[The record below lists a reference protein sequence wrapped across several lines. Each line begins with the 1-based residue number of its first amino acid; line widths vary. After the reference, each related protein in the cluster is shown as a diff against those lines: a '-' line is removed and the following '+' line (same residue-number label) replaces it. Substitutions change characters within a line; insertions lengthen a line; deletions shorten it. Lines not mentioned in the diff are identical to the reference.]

1 MAIFVSYSSSDGGPA
16 ASAVVEALRER
27 GFDVLW
33 DGDLSIIHPL
43 SIPAWMETAVRD
55 RTVLVIVSD
64 DYLRALLSNDFV
76 ERRGVRYEAG
86 LVRHKIYHHGGA
98 HGCAVLPVVPPEVDA
113 NALPSVLQQLVIHRF
128 DPGTRHGEEELV
140 RSLGALEV
148 GNGGGRM
155 RAEPECEGVHR
166 TRSVLAGL
174 EAHPLS
180 SEQAYRLAYEL
191 VESGDGDLELA
202 RAFDSVVGVA
212 KAHGDVR
219 LVRRLSEMCLRT
231 LSSTLPLKGEGVLMA
246 KVLISGK
253 TWHLVREHRFSQ
265 AASVAEEGTQIAKKY
280 RDLYTVARGQ
290 RAHARIFLHMA
301 TEALPYDREFYLRNC
316 EHLLILATTLFR
328 SICGPTSEEVGVCAS
343 LHAEKQLQRYEMTR
357 ERALLVAAVERAQV
371 AEGLLTPG
379 TEPYQWLAVLQARL
393 CLAAR
398 KYNEGKEFVT
408 DVITTADFP
417 EVVARSRQVR
427 ADLLLA
433 TRDRAEAVRDLLV
446 AEELFRELGCEY
458 AAASCWWTI
467 AKIDSTKLVDFR
479 LTAADVDRLEDLAPD
494 PRDRRR
500 AVLEHELRSSKRLT
514 RRCVPDWACLVD
526 RVQHE

>member
-16 ASAVVEALRER
+16 ASAVVGVLRSR

-33 DGDLSIIHPL
+33 DGDLPIIRPL

-64 DYLRALLSNDFV
+64 DYVKALQSNDFV

-98 HGCAVLPVVPPEVDA
+98 NGCAVLPVVPPDVDA
-113 NALPSVLQQLVIHRF
+113 NALPSVLQQLVLHRF
-128 DPGTRHGEEELV
+128 DPGTRLGEEELV

-148 GNGGGRM
+148 GNGGEVM
-155 RAEPECEGVHR
+155 QVEQGVAHR
-166 TRSVLAGL
+166 TRLMLAAL
-174 EAHPLS
+174 EAHPPS
-180 SEQAYRLAYEL
+180 SELAYRLAHEL
-191 VESGDGDLELA
+191 VDQGESDLELA

-219 LVRRLSEMCLRT
+219 LVSRLSQVCLKT
-231 LSSTLPLKGEGVLMA
+231 LSSTSPLKGEGSLMA
-246 KVLISGK
+246 KVLVSGK
-253 TWHLVREHRFSQ
+253 AWHLLREHRFSQ

-280 RDLYTVARGQ
+280 RDLPTAARGQ
-290 RAHARIFLHMA
+290 RAHARVFLHMA
-301 TEALPYDREFYLRNC
+301 MEAMPYDREFYLRNC
-316 EHLLILATTLFR
+316 EHLLILATTSFR
-328 SICGPTSEEVGVCAS
+328 SIGGPTSEEVGVCAS
-343 LHAEKQLQRYEMTR
+343 LHAEKQLLLYETTGDR
-357 ERALLVAAVERAQV
+357 DLLETAWESAGV

-379 TEPYQWLAVLQARL
+379 TEPYHWLTVLQARL

-408 DVITTADFP
+408 SVIATADYP

-433 TRDRAEAVRDLLV
+433 TREKSEALRDLLD
-446 AEELFRELGCEY
+446 AEEQFRTLGCDY
-458 AAASCWWTI
+458 AAAACWWTV
-467 AKIDSTKLVDFR
+467 AKIDSTKLVGFR
-479 LTAADVDRLEDLAPD
+479 LSAADVQRLEDLAPD
-494 PRDRRR
+494 PRDRRL
-500 AVLEHELRSSKRLT
+500 AVLAHELRTASRLG

-526 RVQHE
+526 RVQHA

>member
-16 ASAVVEALRER
+16 ASAVVEALRAR

-33 DGDLSIIHPL
+33 DGDLTIIHPL
-43 SIPAWMETAVRD
+43 SIPAWMESAVRD

-64 DYLRALLSNDFV
+64 DYLKALLSNDFV

-128 DPGTRHGEEELV
+128 DPSTRNGEEDLV
-140 RSLGALEV
+140 RSLGVLEV
-148 GNGGGRM
+148 GNGGGAM
-155 RAEPECEGVHR
+155 YPESEGVHR
-166 TRSVLAGL
+166 TRMMLAGL
-174 EAHPLS
+174 EACPPS
-180 SEQAYRLAYEL
+180 SAQAYQLAHDL
-191 VESGDGDLELA
+191 VEHGEGDLELA

-219 LVRRLSEMCLRT
+219 LVSRLSEVCLKT
-231 LSSTLPLKGEGVLMA
+231 LSSTLPLKGEGALKA
-246 KVLISGK
+246 KVLVSGQA
-253 TWHLVREHRFSQ
+253 WHLLREHRFSQ

-280 RDLYTVARGQ
+280 RDLYTAARGQ
-290 RAHARIFLHMA
+290 RAHARVFLHMA

-328 SICGPTSEEVGVCAS
+328 SISGPTSEEVGVCAS
-343 LHAEKQLQRYEMTR
+343 LNAEKQLLRYEMTG
-357 ERALLVAAVERAQV
+357 ERAELTAAWERSQV

-379 TEPYQWLAVLQARL
+379 TEPYQWLTVLQARL
-393 CLAAR
+393 SLAAR

-408 DVITTADFP
+408 DVIATADFP

-433 TRDRAEAVRDLLV
+433 TREKAEALRDLLD
-446 AEELFRELGCEY
+446 AEEQFRELGCDY
-458 AAASCWWTI
+458 AAATCWWTI
-467 AKIDSTKLVDFR
+467 AKIDSTKLVSFR
-479 LTAADVDRLEDLAPD
+479 LSTADVLRLEDLAPD
-494 PRDRRR
+494 PRDRRL
-500 AVLEHELRSSKRLT
+500 AVLEHEHRSAKRLG
-514 RRCVPDWACLVD
+514 RRSAPDWACLVD

>member
-16 ASAVVEALRER
+16 ASAVVGALRSR

-33 DGDLSIIHPL
+33 DGDLSVIHPL

-55 RTVLVIVSD
+55 RTVLVIVSE
-64 DYLRALLSNDFV
+64 DYLKALVSNDFV

-98 HGCAVLPVVPPEVDA
+98 NGCAVLPVVPPEIDA
-113 NALPSVLQQLVIHRF
+113 NVLPSVLQQLVIHRF
-128 DPGTRHGEEELV
+128 DPGTLHGEEELV

-148 GNGGGRM
+148 GNGGGVMQVER
-155 RAEPECEGVHR
+155 EVTHR
-166 TRSVLAGL
+166 SRLMLAGL
-174 EAHPLS
+174 EAHPPS
-180 SEQAYRLAYEL
+180 SGMAYRLAHEL
-191 VESGDGDLELA
+191 VEQGEGDLELA

-212 KAHGDVR
+212 KAHGDVP
-219 LVRRLSEMCLRT
+219 LVSRLSQVCLKT
-231 LSSTLPLKGEGVLMA
+231 LSSTLPLKGEGALMA
-246 KVLISGK
+246 KVLVSGK
-253 TWHLVREHRFSQ
+253 AWHLLREHRFSQ

-280 RDLYTVARGQ
+280 RDLYTAARGQ
-290 RAHARIFLHMA
+290 RAHARVFLHMA

-316 EHLLILATTLFR
+316 EHLLILATTRFR

-343 LHAEKQLQRYEMTR
+343 LYAEKQLLRYEMTG
-357 ERALLVAAVERAQV
+357 ERALLAAAWERVGV

-379 TEPYQWLAVLQARL
+379 TEPYLWLTVLQARL

-408 DVITTADFP
+408 NVITTADYP

-433 TRDRAEAVRDLLV
+433 AREKAEAVRDLLD
-446 AEELFRELGCEY
+446 AEEQFRSLGCDY
-458 AAASCWWTI
+458 AAATCWWTI
-467 AKIDSTKLVDFR
+467 ARVDSAKLVSFR
-479 LTAADVDRLEDLAPD
+479 LTAADVLRLEDLAPD
-494 PRDRRR
+494 PRDRRL
-500 AVLEHELRSSKRLT
+500 AVLAHELRTSRRLG

-526 RVQHE
+526 RVQHA

>member
-16 ASAVVEALRER
+16 ASVVVEALRAR

-33 DGDLSIIHPL
+33 DGDLTIIHPL

-64 DYLRALLSNDFV
+64 DYLKALLSNDFV

-98 HGCAVLPVVPPEVDA
+98 HGCAVLPVVPPEIDA

-128 DPGTRHGEEELV
+128 DPSTRNGEEDLV

-148 GNGGGRM
+148 GNGGGVMHFESEGFHQTRM
-155 RAEPECEGVHR
+155 M
-166 TRSVLAGL
+166 LAGL
-174 EAHPLS
+174 EASRPS
-180 SEQAYRLAYEL
+180 SVQAYRLAHDL
-191 VESGDGDLELA
+191 VEHGEGDLELA

-219 LVRRLSEMCLRT
+219 LVSRLSEVCLKT
-231 LSSTLPLKGEGVLMA
+231 LSSTLPLKGEGTLKA
-246 KVLISGK
+246 KILVSGQA
-253 TWHLVREHRFSQ
+253 WHLLREHRFSQ

-280 RDLYTVARGQ
+280 RDLYTAARGQ
-290 RAHARIFLHMA
+290 RAHARVFLHMA
-301 TEALPYDREFYLRNC
+301 AEALPYDREFYLRNC
-316 EHLLILATTLFR
+316 EHLVILATTLFR

-343 LHAEKQLQRYEMTR
+343 LDAEKRLLRYEMTR
-357 ERALLVAAVERAQV
+357 ERQELTAAWERAQL

-379 TEPYQWLAVLQARL
+379 TEPYQWLTVLQARL
-393 CLAAR
+393 SLAAR

-408 DVITTADFP
+408 EVIATADFP

-433 TRDRAEAVRDLLV
+433 TRDKAEALQDLLD
-446 AEELFRELGCEY
+446 AEDQFRGLGCEY
-458 AAASCWWTI
+458 AAATCWWTI
-467 AKIDSTKLVDFR
+467 AKTDSTKLVSFR
-479 LTAADVDRLEDLAPD
+479 LSTADILRLEDLAPD
-494 PRDRRR
+494 ARDRRL
-500 AVLEHELRSSKRLT
+500 AVLEHEHRSAKRLG
-514 RRCVPDWACLVD
+514 RRSAPDWACLVD

>member
-1 MAIFVSYSSSDGGPA
+1 
-16 ASAVVEALRER
+16 VVVDALRAR

-33 DGDLSIIHPL
+33 DGDLTIIHPL

-64 DYLRALLSNDFV
+64 DYLKALLSNDFV

-86 LVRHKIYHHGGA
+86 LVRHKIYHHDGA
-98 HGCAVLPVVPPEVDA
+98 HGCAVLPVVPPEIDA

-128 DPGTRHGEEELV
+128 DPSTRNGEEDLV

-148 GNGGGRM
+148 GNRGGAM
-155 RAEPECEGVHR
+155 HAESEGVQR
-166 TRSVLAGL
+166 TRTMLAGL
-174 EAHPLS
+174 EACLPS
-180 SEQAYRLAYEL
+180 SAQAYGLAHDL
-191 VESGDGDLELA
+191 VEHGEGDLELA

-219 LVRRLSEMCLRT
+219 LVSRLSAMCLQT
-231 LSSTLPLKGEGVLMA
+231 LSSTLPLKGEGALKA
-246 KVLISGK
+246 KVLVSGQA
-253 TWHLVREHRFSQ
+253 WHLLREHRFSQ
-265 AASVAEEGTQIAKKY
+265 AASVAEEGVQIAKKY
-280 RDLYTVARGQ
+280 RDLNTAARGQ
-290 RAHARIFLHMA
+290 RAHARVFLHMA

-328 SICGPTSEEVGVCAS
+328 AICGPTSEEVGVCAS
-343 LHAEKQLQRYEMTR
+343 LNAEMQLARYEMTH
-357 ERALLVAAVERAQV
+357 ERAELTAAWDRAQV

-379 TEPYQWLAVLQARL
+379 TEPYQWLTVLQARL
-393 CLAAR
+393 SLAAR

-408 DVITTADFP
+408 EVIATADFP

-433 TRDRAEAVRDLLV
+433 TREKAEALRDLLD
-446 AEELFRELGCEY
+446 AEDQFRRLGCDY
-458 AAASCWWTI
+458 AAATCWWTI
-467 AKIDSTKLVDFR
+467 ARIDSTKLVSFR
-479 LTAADVDRLEDLAPD
+479 LTAADVLQLEDLAPD
-494 PRDRRR
+494 PRDRRL
-500 AVLEHELRSSKRLT
+500 AVLEHEHRSAKRLG
-514 RRCVPDWACLVD
+514 RRSVPDWACLVD

>member
-1 MAIFVSYSSSDGGPA
+1 MAIFVSYSSSDGGPT
-16 ASAVVEALRER
+16 ASAVVGALRAR

-64 DYLRALLSNDFV
+64 DYLKALLSNDFV

-98 HGCAVLPVVPPEVDA
+98 HGCAVLPVVPPGIDA

-128 DPGTRHGEEELV
+128 DPGNRHGEEELV
-140 RSLGALEV
+140 RSLGALEI
-148 GNGGGRM
+148 GGGTM
-155 RAEPECEGVHR
+155 RAEPEGLYQ
-166 TRSVLAGL
+166 TRMMLAGL
-174 EAHPLS
+174 EACPPS
-180 SEQAYRLAYEL
+180 SAQAYQLAREL
-191 VESGDGDLELA
+191 VEQGEGDLELA

-212 KAHGDVR
+212 KAHGDVG
-219 LVRRLSEMCLRT
+219 LVSRLSDVCLKT
-231 LSSTLPLKGEGVLMA
+231 LSSTLPLKGEGALKA
-246 KVLISGK
+246 KVLVSGQS
-253 TWHLVREHRFSQ
+253 WHLLREHRFSQ
-265 AASVAEEGTQIAKKY
+265 AASVAEEGAQIAKKY
-280 RDLYTVARGQ
+280 RDLDTAARGQ
-290 RAHARIFLHMA
+290 RAHARVLLHMA
-301 TEALPYDREFYLRNC
+301 MEALPYDREFYLRNC

-328 SICGPTSEEVGVCAS
+328 SISGPTSEEVGVCAS
-343 LHAEKQLQRYEMTR
+343 LQAERQLLRYEMTR
-357 ERALLVAAVERAQV
+357 DRSELGGAWERAHA

-379 TEPYQWLAVLQARL
+379 TEPYQWLTVLQARL

-417 EVVARSRQVR
+417 EVVARSLQVR

-433 TRDRAEAVRDLLV
+433 TREKAEAVLDLLL
-446 AEELFRELGCEY
+446 AEEKFRSLGCEY
-458 AAASCWWTI
+458 AAATCWWTI
-467 AKIDSTKLVDFR
+467 ARIDSTKLVSFR
-479 LTAADVDRLEDLAPD
+479 LTPADVLRLEDLAPD
-494 PRDRRR
+494 PRDRRL
-500 AVLEHELRSSKRLT
+500 AVLEHEHRAARRLG
-514 RRCVPDWACLVD
+514 RRAAPDWACLVD

>member
-16 ASAVVEALRER
+16 ASVVVDALRAR

-33 DGDLSIIHPL
+33 DGDLTIIHPL

-64 DYLRALLSNDFV
+64 DYLKALLSNDFV

-98 HGCAVLPVVPPEVDA
+98 HGCAVLPVVPPQIDA

-128 DPGTRHGEEELV
+128 DPSTRNGEEDLV

-148 GNGGGRM
+148 GNGGGAMCSESEGIHQTRM
-155 RAEPECEGVHR
+155 M
-166 TRSVLAGL
+166 LAGL
-174 EAHPLS
+174 EACSPS
-180 SEQAYRLAYEL
+180 SMQAYRLAHDL
-191 VESGDGDLELA
+191 VQHGEGDLELA

-219 LVRRLSEMCLRT
+219 LVSRLSEMCLKT
-231 LSSTLPLKGEGVLMA
+231 LSSTLPLKGEGALKA
-246 KVLISGK
+246 KILVSGQA
-253 TWHLVREHRFSQ
+253 WHLLREHRFSQ

-280 RDLYTVARGQ
+280 RDLNTAARGQ
-290 RAHARIFLHMA
+290 RAHARVFLHMA
-301 TEALPYDREFYLRNC
+301 AEALPYDREFYLRNC
-316 EHLLILATTLFR
+316 EHLVILATTLFR

-343 LHAEKQLQRYEMTR
+343 LDAEKRLLRYEMTR
-357 ERALLVAAVERAQV
+357 ERGELTAAWERAQV

-379 TEPYQWLAVLQARL
+379 TEPYQWLTVLQARL
-393 CLAAR
+393 SLAAR

-408 DVITTADFP
+408 EVIATADFP

-433 TRDRAEAVRDLLV
+433 TRERAEALQDLLD
-446 AEELFRELGCEY
+446 AEEQFRGLGCDY
-458 AAASCWWTI
+458 AAATCWWTI
-467 AKIDSTKLVDFR
+467 AKIDSTKLVSFR
-479 LTAADVDRLEDLAPD
+479 LSTADVLRLEDLAPD
-494 PRDRRR
+494 PRDRRL
-500 AVLEHELRSSKRLT
+500 AVLEHEHRSAKRLG
-514 RRCVPDWACLVD
+514 RRSAPDWACLVD